1 MANNKTKIIHKAE
14 ILIIINKKNTVNRV
28 MNKNSILL
36 IPLNNNKQI
45 KKATEASSNPL
56 PKPVRIII
64 KIDKKSI

>member
-1 MANNKTKIIHKAE
+1 
-14 ILIIINKKNTVNRV
+14 

-56 PKPVRIII
+56 PKPVRTII
-64 KIDKKSI
+64 KIDKKIHLNSKMSKIILFTFNSFN

>member
-1 MANNKTKIIHKAE
+1 
-14 ILIIINKKNTVNRV
+14 

-64 KIDKKSI
+64 KIDKKIHLNPKMSKINLFTFNSIN